1 MTRRLIVNADDFGL
15 TSGVSAGI
23 LAAYRHGIVS
33 STTVLATAAI
43 DAKSV
48 SALRDSGLGVGLHVN
63 LTLGRPL
70 SGARSLVDSDGRF
83 VRDARHAA
91 ARADVKDVEREIEAQ
106 IEKFLALT
114 KRPPTH
120 LDTHHHVGFYSPVA
134 ETVLAAARRLGA
146 RMRSENAFVRAR
158 VRSAGLRTP
167 DHFFGESGPD
177 AYWTMA
183 RTLRHRGGTAGRR
196 IVGLIEPLRRGAD
209 QEGFAIKGI
218 GVGVPGVVDATAGRI
233 GDEAPHVPDL
243 AGQPLAAILG
253 QRFGLPVFVDNDV
266 NALALAE
273 LLFGLGRG
281 AHSLVVLAPGTGFGS
296 GIVLGGPLG
305 RGGHPFGGDVGHP

>member
-1 MTRRLIVNADDFGL
+1 VTR
-15 TSGVSAGI
+15 GVSAGI
-23 LAAYRHGIVS
+23 LEAHLHGIVT
-33 STTVLATAAI
+33 STTVLVTGELDRQLLAA
-43 DAKSV
+43 AC
-48 SALRDSGLGVGLHVN
+48 ASGMGMGLHVN

-70 SGARSLVDSDGRF
+70 SGARSLVDADGRF
-83 VRDARHAA
+83 VRDPRRAA
-91 ARADVKDVEREIEAQ
+91 AQVGAKDVEREIEAQ

-183 RTLRHRGGTAGRR
+183 RTLRH
-196 IVGLIEPLRRGAD
+196 L
-209 QEGFAIKGI
+209 
-218 GVGVPGVVDATAGRI
+218 GVLPPGVSEFMTHPGRF
-233 GDEAPHVPDL
+233 DEAL
-243 AGQPLAAILG
+243 AYSRYGR
-253 QRFGLPVFVDNDV
+253 QREI
-266 NALALAE
+266 E
-273 LLFGLGRG
+273 LIGLGTPAVRAA
-281 AHSLVVLAPGTGFGS
+281 AHALGITLCHFGQ
-296 GIVLGGPLG
+296 L
-305 RGGHPFGGDVGHP
+305 